1 MNQKQIIRR
10 MARASRRGRMVAA
23 CGVAVAGA
31 LMLGAQANGQTRQ
44 AVVKQ
49 AAVES
54 TGSTAPSTG
63 DARLIVS
70 GLQDGKI
77 VLTVN
82 KSQVL
87 QTDRAYKRVS
97 VSQPEV
103 ADVNLLGPRSFLLTA
118 KKAGAAQL
126 IVWDDQDRTQVVDV
140 TVQVDLDALREQ
152 IKGMFPGSK
161 IEVSAVNGSI
171 ALRGSVPSLETADQ
185 AVQVATPYGKKV
197 LNFLQVAGG
206 QQVMLKVRFAEVSR
220 SAESALGM
228 NFGMSDGTFSFGSN
242 VGQIAPLGLAGGG
255 GAAPPQLLSP
265 TPPSTVSVFGAGRM
279 GGTAFSYY
287 LSALRNNGLMRIL
300 AEPNLIAISG
310 QEASFLAGGEFPV
323 PVPQPGSGGNTV
335 TIEYREF
342 GVRLNMTPVVLGDG
356 LIRMKVAPE
365 VSQLDFSTGTQV
377 GGVTVPGLTTRK
389 VNTTIELGEGQ
400 TFAIAGL
407 FQNNV
412 TANRSVTPLLGDIP
426 VLGALFRSVRYQKKQ
441 TELVVLVTPY
451 LVSGMNPDQVPTLPG
466 EHWRDPTEAQ
476 LFTEGDLGGPT
487 TRPATPPA
495 RYVGEH
501 GFTEAK

>member
-10 MARASRRGRMVAA
+10 MARTSRRGRM
-23 CGVAVAGA
+23 AVAGA
-31 LMLGAQANGQTRQ
+31 CAVIGVLTLAAQTQGQTTQ
-44 AVVKQ
+44 PASEATMP
-49 AAVES
+49 AAEA
-54 TGSTAPSTG
+54 TNQ
-63 DARLIVS
+63 LIVS

-77 VLTVN
+77 SLTVN
-82 KSQVL
+82 KSTVL
-87 QTDRAYKRVS
+87 TTARPYKRVN

-103 ADVNLLGPRSFLLTA
+103 ADVNLLGPRSVLVTA
-118 KKAGAAQL
+118 KKAGATQL
-126 IVWDDQDRTQVVDV
+126 IVWDDQDRTQVVNV
-140 TVQVDLDALREQ
+140 TVNVDMDALRSQ
-152 IKGMFPGSK
+152 IKQMFPGSK
-161 IEVSAVNGSI
+161 IEVSEVNGSI
-171 ALRGSVPSLETADQ
+171 ALRGAVPSLETADQ
-185 AVQVATPYGKKV
+185 VVQVATPYGKKV

-220 SAESALGM
+220 TAESDLGM
-228 NFGMSDGTFSFGSN
+228 NFGMSDGTFSIGSN
-242 VGQIAPLGLAGGG
+242 VGQISPLGLSGGG
-255 GAAPPQLLSP
+255 GAVPPQLA
-265 TPPSTVSVFGAGRM
+265 TGATGTAVSLFGAGKM
-279 GGTAFSYY
+279 GGTAFAYY
-287 LSALRNNGLMRIL
+287 LSALRSNGLMRIL
-300 AEPNLIAISG
+300 AEPNLVAISG

-335 TIEYREF
+335 TIDYQEF
-342 GVRLNMTPVVLGDG
+342 GVRLNMTPVVLGNG
-356 LIRMKVAPE
+356 MIRMKVAPE
-365 VSQLDFSTGTQV
+365 VSQLDYTTGTQV

-412 TANRSVTPLLGDIP
+412 TASNSTTPLLGDLP

-466 EHWRDPTEAQ
+466 EHWRDPTEKQ
-476 LFTEGDLGGPT
+476 LFMDSDLGGPT
-487 TRPATPPA
+487 TRPTTPPA
-495 RYVGEH
+495 TYEGEH